1 MTQNLMSG
9 TCTTE
14 IQVGYGVTDN
24 TDDCEVYPVQFWNPA
39 QSTTTYRLK
48 VVH

>member
-1 MTQNLMSG
+1 MRGIRTAG
-9 TCTTE
+9 

-24 TDDCEVYPVQFWNPA
+24 TDDCEVHPVQFWNPT

-48 VVH
+48 